1 MCFRNDFFLIFV
13 LQIGGR
19 HQTMAKEIETLA
31 AFAGYMMRWIDL
43 QATKMKSVGIDRE
56 VNVMSGTEFVAALS
70 VDGYGPDRLIELKTM
85 VDYIFNEQIESEWAV
100 DKGKAEDQEPQL
112 SAVTQ
117 SVLEGFLMIM
127 DLMLGGN
134 QVHRDDYRAVVV
146 RTVER
151 KQKRT
156 APVFGLANLV
166 DWDLFIVI
174 AILTAYS
181 FCRKASISSQ
191 WTYALNLWCLNPAVV
206 LKEVRESTRSIV
218 VTSGTL
224 SPLASYQSELDIDFK
239 ITLEANHV
247 IPANRVWIGSISQGP
262 KNISLNG
269 TFKTTGTFEYQV
281 KLVYSINS
289 MGTRFFSFFF
299 CKGWIGTIGFVG
311 EPDNPSRRFVF
322 LAFVQPIRKVG
333 LSMAGHWIVA
343 TSVHVQNYRMRIARL
358 CRLWGYS
365 EKFLLG
371 YIG

>member
-1 MCFRNDFFLIFV
+1 
-13 LQIGGR
+13 
-19 HQTMAKEIETLA
+19 MAKEIETLA

-156 APVFGLANLV
+156 APVFGLVHLV
-166 DWDLFIVI
+166 DWELFIGVFFNRVI
-174 AILTAYS
+174 CNSDGLFILQESQHIVAVDLRSEFVVSQSSRRSEGSSGEYA
-181 FCRKASISSQ
+181 FDCRHFRHSLTFGLLPVGIGYRFQ
-191 WTYALNLWCLNPAVV
+191 DH
-206 LKEVRESTRSIV
+206 TRS
-218 VTSGTL
+218 
-224 SPLASYQSELDIDFK
+224 QSR
-239 ITLEANHV
+239 H
-247 IPANRVWIGSISQGP
+247 SS
-262 KNISLNG
+262 
-269 TFKTTGTFEYQV
+269 
-281 KLVYSINS
+281 
-289 MGTRFFSFFF
+289 
-299 CKGWIGTIGFVG
+299 
-311 EPDNPSRRFVF
+311 
-322 LAFVQPIRKVG
+322 
-333 LSMAGHWIVA
+333 
-343 TSVHVQNYRMRIARL
+343 
-358 CRLWGYS
+358 
-365 EKFLLG
+365 
-371 YIG
+371 

>member
-1 MCFRNDFFLIFV
+1 MIFLIFV

-85 VDYIFNEQIESEWAV
+85 VDYIFNEQIESEWTV

-156 APVFGLANLV
+156 APVFGLANLM
-166 DWDLFIVI
+166 D
-174 AILTAYS
+174 
-181 FCRKASISSQ
+181 
-191 WTYALNLWCLNPAVV
+191 
-206 LKEVRESTRSIV
+206 
-218 VTSGTL
+218 
-224 SPLASYQSELDIDFK
+224 
-239 ITLEANHV
+239 
-247 IPANRVWIGSISQGP
+247 
-262 KNISLNG
+262 
-269 TFKTTGTFEYQV
+269 
-281 KLVYSINS
+281 
-289 MGTRFFSFFF
+289 
-299 CKGWIGTIGFVG
+299 
-311 EPDNPSRRFVF
+311 
-322 LAFVQPIRKVG
+322 
-333 LSMAGHWIVA
+333 
-343 TSVHVQNYRMRIARL
+343 
-358 CRLWGYS
+358 
-365 EKFLLG
+365 
-371 YIG
+371 

>member
-1 MCFRNDFFLIFV
+1 MGLGRQLRVCPYYATRDLMDQAQIIFSPYNYLIDPKVRQSMKIPINDNVIILDEAHNIEDCARESAGGTFSQEDFRLALNDCEKVDHHEDPCFFSMIFLIFV

-56 VNVMSGTEFVAALS
+56 VNIMSGTEFVAALS

-166 DWDLFIVI
+166 D
-174 AILTAYS
+174 
-181 FCRKASISSQ
+181 
-191 WTYALNLWCLNPAVV
+191 
-206 LKEVRESTRSIV
+206 
-218 VTSGTL
+218 
-224 SPLASYQSELDIDFK
+224 
-239 ITLEANHV
+239 
-247 IPANRVWIGSISQGP
+247 
-262 KNISLNG
+262 
-269 TFKTTGTFEYQV
+269 
-281 KLVYSINS
+281 
-289 MGTRFFSFFF
+289 
-299 CKGWIGTIGFVG
+299 
-311 EPDNPSRRFVF
+311 
-322 LAFVQPIRKVG
+322 
-333 LSMAGHWIVA
+333 
-343 TSVHVQNYRMRIARL
+343 
-358 CRLWGYS
+358 
-365 EKFLLG
+365 
-371 YIG
+371 